1 VTGTTSGPVAE
12 GGCRCGS
19 VRLWAR
25 GRPDAG
31 VIYHHCRDYR
41 KSSGAPVSLFAEYRM
56 EQMET
61 AQGMPKAYES
71 SLGIRR
77 SFCGDGG
84 TPLSYEAERLPSEVY
99 DMVASLDN
107 PEPFEPET
115 HARVSQ
121 KTEWLYQ
128 SGSIRVAL
136 YKGRTAT
143 VPGEQDTPV
152 TLPGAVSKVAVGGP
166 SSCGGFVR

>member
-1 VTGTTSGPVAE
+1 M
-12 GGCRCGS
+12 
-19 VRLWAR
+19 
-25 GRPDAG
+25 
-31 VIYHHCRDYR
+31 IYHHCRDYR

-84 TPLSYEAERLPSEVY
+84 TRLSYEAERLPSEVY
-99 DMVASLDN
+99 DMGGVLDN

-115 HARVSQ
+115 HARVS
-121 KTEWLYQ
+121 ERPEGRYIRDELPRYRE
-128 SGSIRVAL
+128 SSI
-136 YKGRTAT
+136 
-143 VPGEQDTPV
+143 PQ
-152 TLPGAVSKVAVGGP
+152 
-166 SSCGGFVR
+166 

>member
-1 VTGTTSGPVAE
+1 MEIGAGDAE
-12 GGCRCGS
+12 GLRVVPG
-19 VRLWAR
+19 
-25 GRPDAG
+25 P
-31 VIYHHCRDYR
+31 
-41 KSSGAPVSLFAEYRM
+41 
-56 EQMET
+56 
-61 AQGMPKAYES
+61 

-84 TPLSYEAERLPSEVY
+84 TPLSYEAERLPSEIY

-128 SGSIRVAL
+128 SGSL

-143 VPGEQDTPV
+143 APGEQDTPV
-152 TLPGAVSKVAVGGP
+152 TLPGAMSKVAVGGP

>member
-1 VTGTTSGPVAE
+1 MKQVEIGAGDAE
-12 GGCRCGS
+12 GLRVVPG
-19 VRLWAR
+19 
-25 GRPDAG
+25 P
-31 VIYHHCRDYR
+31 
-41 KSSGAPVSLFAEYRM
+41 
-56 EQMET
+56 
-61 AQGMPKAYES
+61 

-121 KTEWLYQ
+121 KPEWLYQ
-128 SGSIRVAL
+128 SDSIQGTNCHGT
-136 YKGRTAT
+136 GRAGYPSNA
-143 VPGEQDTPV
+143 PGRGVEGGRRRPV
-152 TLPGAVSKVAVGGP
+152 ELRGICAIILRH
-166 SSCGGFVR
+166 F